1 MTDPLAGLLEA
12 LRDRYRIDR
21 EVGRG
26 RMATVFR
33 ARDVRNDRWVALKL
47 LHRDVGAAMGEERFR
62 EAARSAARLEH
73 PHIQT
78 VRDFGEDGG
87 RFWFTM
93 PFVEGETLHDRLGR
107 DGPLPLVDALRIAR
121 EAADALDYAHRQGV
135 IHRDIKPEN
144 ILLSGGH
151 VLVADFGIA
160 RALGAAG
167 GTSRAGLPAGT
178 PACMSPEQATGA
190 PFDAR
195 TDIYSLGAVLYT
207 MLLGEPPFTGA
218 TPQAV
223 IARAITESPRPL
235 RPLRPSVSPAIEALT
250 LRALARAPE
259 ERFATAADLREALD
273 ATQAPV
279 GAGPLRTPP
288 PTMVSWP
295 GTSMRWPRPAVL
307 ALSAVMLTLLWL
319 LLTG

>member
-26 RMATVFR
+26 RTATVFR

-62 EAARSAARLEH
+62 EAVRAAARLEH
-73 PHIQT
+73 PNIQT
-78 VRDFGEDGG
+78 VHDFGEDGG

-107 DGPLPLVDALRIAR
+107 EGPLPLVDALRIAR
-121 EAADALDYAHRQGV
+121 GAAEALDYAHRQGV

-144 ILLSGGH
+144 VLLSGGR

-160 RALGAAG
+160 RALGAG
-167 GTSRAGLPAGT
+167 GSGRSELPPGT
-178 PACMSPEQATGA
+178 PAYMSPEQATGA
-190 PFDAR
+190 SIDAR
-195 TDIYSLGAVLYT
+195 TDIYSLGAVLYE
-207 MLLGEPPFTGA
+207 MLLGEPPFSGA
-218 TPQAV
+218 TPQAI
-223 IARAITESPRPL
+223 IARAIPESPRPL
-235 RPLRPSVSPAIEALT
+235 RPIRPSVSAAVETVT
-250 LRALARAPE
+250 LRALARVPDD
-259 ERFATAADLREALD
+259 RFGTAAEFGRALEEA
-273 ATQAPV
+273 QAV
-279 GAGPLRTPP
+279 VRTVPLRTPP
-288 PTMVSWP
+288 PSMASWP
-295 GTSMRWPRPAVL
+295 GTAMRWPRPAVL
-307 ALSAVMLTLLWL
+307 VLSAVLLILAWL

>member
-12 LRDRYRIDR
+12 LRDRYRVDR

-47 LHRDVGAAMGEERFR
+47 LHPDVGAAMGAERFR

-78 VRDFGEDGG
+78 VRDFGEEGG

-93 PFVEGETLHDRLGR
+93 PFVEGETLQDRLGR

-135 IHRDIKPEN
+135 IHRDIKPGN
-144 ILLSGGH
+144 ILLSSGH

-167 GTSRAGLPAGT
+167 GTGRSDLPPGT
-178 PACMSPEQATGA
+178 SAYLSPEQATGA
-190 PFDAR
+190 AVDAR
-195 TDIYSLGAVLYT
+195 ADIYSLGAVLYE

-235 RPLRPSVSPAIEALT
+235 RPMRPSVSPAIEALT
-250 LRALARAPE
+250 LRALARAPGD
-259 ERFATAADLREALD
+259 RYATAAEFREALD
-273 ATQAPV
+273 ATQSVAR
-279 GAGPLRTPP
+279 AAPLRTPP
-288 PTMVSWP
+288 PSMISWP
-295 GTSMRWPRPAVL
+295 GTRMRWPRPAVL
-307 ALSAVMLTLLWL
+307 VLSAVLLVLLWL

>member
-12 LRDRYRIDR
+12 LRDRYRIDG

-62 EAARSAARLEH
+62 EAVESAARLEH
-73 PHIQT
+73 RHIQT
-78 VRDFGEDGG
+78 VDDFGEDGG

-107 DGPLPLVDALRIAR
+107 EGPLPLVEALRIAR
-121 EAADALDYAHRQGV
+121 EAADALDHAHRQGV
-135 IHRDIKPEN
+135 VHRDIKPEN
-144 ILLSGGH
+144 ILLSGGQ
-151 VLVADFGIA
+151 VRVADFGIA
-160 RALGAAG
+160 RALGAAPG
-167 GTSRAGLPAGT
+167 AGRSDVPPGT
-178 PACMSPEQATGA
+178 PAYMSPEQATGA
-190 PFDAR
+190 AIDAQ
-195 TDIYSLGAVLYT
+195 TDIYSLGAVLYE
-207 MLLGEPPFTGA
+207 MLLGEPPFTGP

-259 ERFATAADLREALD
+259 DRFATAADLREALD
-273 ATQAPV
+273 ATQAV
-279 GAGPLRTPP
+279 ARAGPLRTPP
-288 PTMVSWP
+288 PSMISWP
-295 GTSMRWPRPAVL
+295 GTSMRWPRPVVL
-307 ALSAVMLTLLWL
+307 VLSVVLLILLWL
-319 LLTG
+319 LLVG

>member
-12 LRDRYRIDR
+12 LRDRYRIDG

-47 LHRDVGAAMGEERFR
+47 LHRDVGAAMGVERFR
-62 EAARSAARLEH
+62 EAVRSAARLEH
-73 PHIQT
+73 RHIQT
-78 VRDFGEDGG
+78 VTDFGEDGG
-87 RFWFTM
+87 RLWFTM

-107 DGPLPLVDALRIAR
+107 EGPLPLVDALRIAR
-121 EAADALDYAHRQGV
+121 EAAEALDHAHRQGV

-160 RALGAAG
+160 RAFGAARG
-167 GTSRAGLPAGT
+167 AGRSELPPGT
-178 PACMSPEQATGA
+178 PAYMSPEQATGA
-190 PFDAR
+190 AIDAR
-195 TDIYSLGAVLYT
+195 TDIYSLGAVLYE
-207 MLLGEPPFTGA
+207 MLLGEPPYTGA

-235 RPLRPSVSPAIEALT
+235 RPLRPSVSAAVEAVT
-250 LRALARAPE
+250 LRALARAPDD
-259 ERFATAADLREALD
+259 RFATAAEFGRALEEA
-273 ATQAPV
+273 QAV
-279 GAGPLRTPP
+279 VRTAPLRTPP
-288 PTMVSWP
+288 PSMVSWP
-295 GTSMRWPRPAVL
+295 GTAMRWPRPAVL
-307 ALSAVMLTLLWL
+307 ALSAVLLLLAWM

>member
-12 LRDRYRIDR
+12 LRDRYRVDR

-47 LHRDVGAAMGEERFR
+47 LHPDVGAAMGAERFR

-78 VRDFGEDGG
+78 VRDFGEEGG
-87 RFWFTM
+87 RLWFTM

-107 DGPLPLVDALRIAR
+107 EGPLPLVDALRIAR

-135 IHRDIKPEN
+135 IHRDIKPGN
-144 ILLSGGH
+144 ILLSSGR

-167 GTSRAGLPAGT
+167 GTSRSDVPPGT
-178 PACMSPEQATGA
+178 AAYLSPEQATGA
-190 PFDAR
+190 AIDAR
-195 TDIYSLGAVLYT
+195 SDIYSLGAVLYE

-235 RPLRPSVSPAIEALT
+235 RPMRPSVSPAIEALT
-250 LRALARAPE
+250 LRALARAPGD
-259 ERFATAADLREALD
+259 RYATAAELREALD
-273 ATQAPV
+273 ATLSVARAV
-279 GAGPLRTPP
+279 PLRTPP
-288 PTMVSWP
+288 PSMISWP
-295 GTSMRWPRPAVL
+295 GTSMRWPRPVVLVFSAVL
-307 ALSAVMLTLLWL
+307 LVLLWL